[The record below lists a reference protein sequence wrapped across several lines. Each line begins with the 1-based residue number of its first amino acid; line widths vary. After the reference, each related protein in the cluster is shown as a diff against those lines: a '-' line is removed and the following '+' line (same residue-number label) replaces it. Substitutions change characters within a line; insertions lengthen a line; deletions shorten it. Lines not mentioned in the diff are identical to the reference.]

1 MSASPAATSAR
12 GWLLRGL
19 GALLAL
25 SILALVWKSV
35 GGAATLDSLRRARA
49 ALPWVLLLEGLV
61 VAVNGMALR
70 ALYLAAK
77 RPAPPRSLWRAVLV
91 GHLAAVTL
99 PAGRLLAEG
108 WKASQIA
115 PHTGAPVA
123 AAAAVALQAAA
134 LYANAVAACVT
145 TLAVYLRCG
154 WSAPTFAVMV
164 FGVGMVALASALAL
178 AGRAA
183 LGRRLGGR
191 MEAVREA
198 GPAFDRALGEVSRSL
213 PLATAWEVLGRAMQ
227 CAQLVLLRDVLGA
240 AVGAIDG
247 LATYGLLLTGAAV
260 GDLLPA
266 QLGATDAALAL
277 GARSLG
283 MLPADGLALTLSLHA
298 AQIIGAALLALGAW
312 RALR

>member
-1 MSASPAATSAR
+1 MAPR
-12 GWLLRGL
+12 HHHREGL
-19 GALLAL
+19 GLRALGAAVALGVLAIVL
-25 SILALVWKSV
+25 RSV
-35 GGAATLDSLRRARA
+35 GGPETLAALRRARSA
-49 ALPWVLLLEGLV
+49 MPWVLAREGVGV
-61 VAVNGMALR
+61 VVNGLALR
-70 ALYLAAK
+70 ALYRAAG
-77 RPAPPRSLWRAVLV
+77 RPAPERPLWRAVLV

-108 WKASQIA
+108 WKAAQVA

-145 TLAVYLRCG
+145 TVAVLLRCG
-154 WSAPTFAVMV
+154 WTTPTFAVMA
-164 FGVGMVALASALAL
+164 FGVGMIALATALAL
-178 AGRAA
+178 AGRVE

-198 GPAFDRALGEVSRSL
+198 GPAFDGALGEVSKAL
-213 PLATAWEVLGRAMQ
+213 HVATAWEVVGRAMQ
-227 CAQLVLLRDVLGA
+227 CLQLALLRDALGA
-240 AVGAIDG
+240 AVGAVDS
-247 LATYGLLLTGAAV
+247 LATYGLLLTGAAL

-277 GARSLG
+277 GARALG
-283 MLPADGLALTLSLHA
+283 MLPADGLAITLSLHA
-298 AQIIGAALLALGAW
+298 AQVLAAAILAASAW